1 MSWINGMQLLALL
14 ILYRNYQ
21 YFLLF
26 CIVSNSSSGF
36 GSILAENCIRVQCRD
51 SFPQIICQGAANCEA
66 WEVGGCGA
74 VGALWKL
81 GGTICAGYGPH
92 FGVWGP
98 RMCFLIF
105 VWVLQ
110 QRIK

>member
-1 MSWINGMQLLALL
+1 MSWINGIAIISPIDLVPKLS
-14 ILYRNYQ
+14 I
-21 YFLLF
+21 FLLF

-81 GGTICAGYGPH
+81 GGTICAGYGLH
-92 FGVWGP
+92 FGVWGD
-98 RMCFLIF
+98 CAG
-105 VWVLQ
+105 WCSVLNCV
-110 QRIK
+110 IIDCA